1 MKKFITLAL
10 ALIMT
15 ASFAGAQSR
24 FGIKA
29 GLNFNTLEDVTQS
42 GSVDNA
48 WKSQTG
54 YHFGIAWQIKVPLL
68 GIALQPELLYS
79 KVKTHIADIPAEG
92 RFSPSSYYVSSQY
105 PQVIIDD
112 TFNPAEIELD
122 YLTLPINI
130 QLGIDMLL
138 FRPFVFVSPYV
149 SFALQKGADL
159 EDQEWDNI
167 NRFNY
172 GVGAGVGLDIWKL
185 QIVGKYN
192 WGLGRLESATNT
204 TWAQK
209 YENAKLQ
216 GFHLSIALMF

>member
-10 ALIMT
+10 TLLLI
-15 ASFAGAQSR
+15 ASVAGAQSR

-68 GIALQPELLYS
+68 GLAIQPELMYS
-79 KVKTHIADIPAEG
+79 KVKTSFVDAYMASTPTNPNFVSPQSPIM
-92 RFSPSSYYVSSQY
+92 FSP
-105 PQVIIDD
+105 
-112 TFNPAEIELD
+112 TEIELD
-122 YLTLPINI
+122 YLTLPINL
-130 QLGIDMLL
+130 QLGIDMLV
-138 FRPFVFVSPYV
+138 FRPFIVVSPYI

-159 EDQEWDNI
+159 EDQDWEDI

-172 GVGAGVGLDIWKL
+172 GVGAGIGVDIWKL
-185 QIVGKYN
+185 QIMAKYN
-192 WGLGRLESATNT
+192 WGLGKLESATNT
-204 TWAQK
+204 TWEQK
-209 YENAKLQ
+209 YESAKLQ
-216 GFHLSIALMF
+216 GFQVSAAFLF

>member
-79 KVKTHIADIPAEG
+79 KVKTHIADIPAEVG
-92 RFSPSSYYVSSQY
+92 FPH
-105 PQVIIDD
+105 
-112 TFNPAEIELD
+112 
-122 YLTLPINI
+122 LPIMCHPNT
-130 QLGIDMLL
+130 LL
-138 FRPFVFVSPYV
+138 TTHSIR
-149 SFALQKGADL
+149 QK
-159 EDQEWDNI
+159 
-167 NRFNY
+167 
-172 GVGAGVGLDIWKL
+172 
-185 QIVGKYN
+185 
-192 WGLGRLESATNT
+192 
-204 TWAQK
+204 
-209 YENAKLQ
+209 
-216 GFHLSIALMF
+216 LSLTI